1 MLSESK
7 MTKLDIEITKQEEN
21 KLFGRREISGEI
33 SHFGS
38 PTPKRVDLREILAAK
53 LNTDKSL
60 VSIRTIHST
69 FGGKTKFV
77 AMVYDSQEM
86 LSKFEPKFVVKR
98 HPAEVKT
105 EVATEEVKAE

>member
-38 PTPKRVDLREILAAK
+38 PTPKRV
-53 LNTDKSL
+53 DKSL